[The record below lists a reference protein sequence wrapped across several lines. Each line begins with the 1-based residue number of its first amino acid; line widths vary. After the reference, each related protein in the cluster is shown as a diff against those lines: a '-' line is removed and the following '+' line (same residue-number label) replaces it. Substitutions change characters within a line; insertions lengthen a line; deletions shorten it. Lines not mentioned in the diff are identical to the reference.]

1 MSARAQNKRLW
12 LGGGAVVAVLI
23 VLIGWFGVI
32 NPQLSAASS
41 TQDQADSVRMQNIV
55 LQAKNTKL
63 KVQNDNVAALR
74 ASLAAALAELPSDGG
89 LPALTR
95 QLSAQATANSV
106 VLTSVIVGTATP
118 VDGAVAATGTTPD
131 TGTTTTTGA
140 TPAPSTGLVQIT
152 ITVAATGLGSNEL
165 AFLRAIQVTGPRRAL
180 VTASQL
186 APSGGSAAAGIDGP
200 CTLTL
205 TLNIFSAPL
214 SPTAQAALEK
224 LLGGK

>member
-12 LGGGAVVAVLI
+12 LGGGAVMAVLI

-32 NPQLSAASS
+32 HPQLSAASS

-140 TPAPSTGLVQIT
+140 APAPS
-152 ITVAATGLGSNEL
+152 
-165 AFLRAIQVTGPRRAL
+165 
-180 VTASQL
+180 
-186 APSGGSAAAGIDGP
+186 
-200 CTLTL
+200 
-205 TLNIFSAPL
+205 
-214 SPTAQAALEK
+214 
-224 LLGGK
+224 